1 MIKVDRNINNAQVI
15 YMYLEFM
22 DLYSRLQ
29 FYYYEDIPDTFNRP

>member
-22 DLYSRLQ
+22 DLYSL
-29 FYYYEDIPDTFNRP
+29 FYHYEDIPDTFNRP